1 MTKRLTFI
9 ERKNWHESIP
19 AFSLE
24 KVFAQIAAILPA
36 DRYET
41 KTVKLRF
48 GNSAF
53 DIFKNLGLFSRPESD
68 IFHITGQIHYMALR
82 LPPEQTV
89 LTVHDLVFLQR
100 NNTSKYRQYATRKLF
115 LDLPIQRLKFV
126 TAVSNAT
133 KKEIIDSTGCDPD
146 KVRVIYN
153 PLQETLS
160 NGEPKA
166 FNKDFPTI
174 LQIGIT
180 ENKNISRLID
190 ALEGIPCKLVLVGH
204 LPGSL
209 QAKLRSSGVNYQIVH
224 DLNDEQMRKAYED
237 ADIVSFC
244 STYEGFG
251 LPIIEAQGMCRPLL
265 TSDLPP
271 MNEVAGQGAWFV
283 DPFDVSSIR
292 SGLMAIINND
302 SLRSEIVEKGIE
314 NVRRFDPSLI
324 AGQYLELYDEITY

>member
-1 MTKRLTFI
+1 
-9 ERKNWHESIP
+9 
-19 AFSLE
+19 
-24 KVFAQIAAILPA
+24 
-36 DRYET
+36 
-41 KTVKLRF
+41 
-48 GNSAF
+48 
-53 DIFKNLGLFSRPESD
+53 
-68 IFHITGQIHYMALR
+68 
-82 LPPEQTV
+82 
-89 LTVHDLVFLQR
+89 
-100 NNTSKYRQYATRKLF
+100 LF

-209 QAKLRSSGVNYQIVH
+209 QAKLRSSGVDYQIVH
-224 DLNDEQMRKAYED
+224 DLDDEQMKRAYEE

-251 LPIIEAQGMCRPLL
+251 LPIIEAQGMCTPLL

-271 MNEVAGQGAWFV
+271 MNEVAGEGAWFV